1 MCHLWLIPFM
11 ASPVS
16 WIVYESSSPVC
27 ASDSFVLFLCFIL
40 SDESFLLMSHLS
52 HRALMTLLT
61 LTKTHSRDFHSFDWS
76 RSLRHVVLGLAKTV
90 LASRREEAYSST
102 PNNTKGKRIFRKK
115 KFIKIFDRNFFREK
129 HHKYLKLRIEKT
141 EKRHLRWLS

>member
-1 MCHLWLIPFM
+1 
-11 ASPVS
+11 
-16 WIVYESSSPVC
+16 
-27 ASDSFVLFLCFIL
+27 
-40 SDESFLLMSHLS
+40 
-52 HRALMTLLT
+52 MTLLT

-90 LASRREEAYSST
+90 LAERREEAYSST

-115 KFIKIFDRNFFREK
+115 NLLKFLTEIFREK
-129 HHKYLKLRIEKT
+129 HHKYFKLRIEKT

>member
-1 MCHLWLIPFM
+1 MCHRWLIPFM
-11 ASPVS
+11 SLPVS
-16 WIVYESSSPVC
+16 WIVYDSSSPVC
-27 ASDSFVLFLCFIL
+27 ASDSFVLFLCLIL

-52 HRALMTLLT
+52 FRALITLLT

-115 KFIKIFDRNFFREK
+115 NLLKFLTEIFREK